1 MAEVMTRAQRLQK
14 MSKAKKFGGGNNFR
28 DGLYPRLAVKECCI
42 EDKRGG
48 KCFFIAKLVV
58 MECKK
63 VPVWGLLKDAAL
75 DVEPN
80 PVGSTVDWMQEMNV
94 EDHPGDGNI
103 KDFVCKLFGVP
114 MPEETDEEGT
124 QEYLDTL
131 GELCDLDEHGNSLPA
146 VKRVQPGRGMVIA
159 METRRV
165 VTKKKG
171 KEITVQDWTSV
182 AQTEDEKVAVCTWL
196 DNVAKA
202 VAAADKTKAA

>member
-1 MAEVMTRAQRLQK
+1 

-28 DGLYPRLAVKECCI
+28 DGLYPRLAVKECSI
-42 EDKRGG
+42 EDKRGD

-63 VPVWGLLKDAAL
+63 IPVVSAKTGAAM

-80 PVGSTVDWMQEMNV
+80 PVGSTVDWMQQMNV

-114 MPEETDEEGT
+114 MPDENDEEGT
-124 QEYLDTL
+124 REYLDTL
-131 GELCDLDEHGNSLPA
+131 GELCDLDENGDNLPLA
-146 VKRVQPGRGMVIA
+146 KRHLPGRGMVIS
-159 METRRV
+159 METRRIE
-165 VTKKKG
+165 TKKNK
-171 KEITVQDWTSV
+171 KEIVVQEWTSV
-182 AQTEDEKVAVCTWL
+182 PQTEEEKVAVVAWL

-202 VAAADKTKAA
+202 VDAAKSAA

>member
-1 MAEVMTRAQRLQK
+1 MAIAMTRAERLKK
-14 MSKAKKFGGGNNFR
+14 MSKAKKFGGGNRFR
-28 DGLYPRLAVKECCI
+28 DGLYPRLAVKECYM

-48 KCFFIAKLVV
+48 KCFFFAKLVV

-63 VPVWGLLKDAAL
+63 MPVVGAKSGAAM

-114 MPEETDEEGT
+114 MPEDTDEEGT

-131 GELCDLDEHGNSLPA
+131 GELCDLDENGDSLPPSKK
-146 VKRVQPGRGMVIA
+146 VNPGRGMVIS
-159 METRRV
+159 METRRIE
-165 VTKKKG
+165 TKKNK
-171 KEITVQDWTSV
+171 KEIVVQDWTSV
-182 AQTEDEKVAVCTWL
+182 AQTEEEKAAVIAWL
-196 DNVAKA
+196 DNVAKSEA
-202 VAAADKTKAA
+202 KTAA